1 MLRGFCSKIVAFK
14 YVSSTIIM
22 PIEGNTYLNMFRDFF
37 PLKIIVRNSL
47 LISHNVYFC
56 TWMKKIQQSRQFI
69 LISNSLYY
77 MTSFIMDPA
86 SIIAYFLSLCK
97 WQVSFINLSLFFP
110 PLFFLEG
117 GGEVGLKFITGA
129 MGKSRAEIQGI
140 YRPQIL
146 GT

>member
-1 MLRGFCSKIVAFK
+1 
-14 YVSSTIIM
+14 M
-22 PIEGNTYLNMFRDFF
+22 PIEGNTYLNIFRDFF

-86 SIIAYFLSLCK
+86 SIIAYFLSVCK
-97 WQVSFINLSLFFP
+97 VAGFIH
-110 PLFFLEG
+110 
-117 GGEVGLKFITGA
+117 
-129 MGKSRAEIQGI
+129 
-140 YRPQIL
+140 
-146 GT
+146 

>member
-1 MLRGFCSKIVAFK
+1 
-14 YVSSTIIM
+14 M
-22 PIEGNTYLNMFRDFF
+22 PIEGNTYLNIFRDFF

-86 SIIAYFLSLCK
+86 SIIAYFLKSMYQ
-97 WQVSFINLSLFFP
+97 WQVSFINLSLFFV
-110 PLFFLEG
+110 PLFFLEGG

>member
-1 MLRGFCSKIVAFK
+1 
-14 YVSSTIIM
+14 
-22 PIEGNTYLNMFRDFF
+22 
-37 PLKIIVRNSL
+37 
-47 LISHNVYFC
+47 
-56 TWMKKIQQSRQFI
+56 MKKIQQSRQFN

-77 MTSFIMDPA
+77 MTSFIMDQA

-97 WQVSFINLSLFFP
+97 WQVSFINLFLFPP

-117 GGEVGLKFITGA
+117 WGEVGLKFITGA

>member
-1 MLRGFCSKIVAFK
+1 
-14 YVSSTIIM
+14 M
-22 PIEGNTYLNMFRDFF
+22 PIEGNTYLNIFRDFF

-86 SIIAYFLSLCK
+86 SIIAYFFKSMYQ
-97 WQVSFINLSLFFP
+97 WQVSFINLSLFFV

-117 GGEVGLKFITGA
+117 GGRWG
-129 MGKSRAEIQGI
+129 
-140 YRPQIL
+140 
-146 GT
+146 